1 MTHLRCPFCRP
12 TFGGGV
18 MSNRLWQWYN
28 TQWYDACR
36 DIGVMG
42 LFVLTALIFLLLEK
56 DRKRP
61 STVETLERGDPPGLC

>member
-1 MTHLRCPFCRP
+1 
-12 TFGGGV
+12 
-18 MSNRLWQWYN
+18 
-28 TQWYDACR
+28 
-36 DIGVMG
+36 MG